1 LPRKKLVIAIPTSI
15 VSDTPHLR
23 EKTFKIGLIGR
34 AAAVFRVNEIIVFKD
49 KPRQKQEKE
58 LRLISTILAYMET
71 PQYLR
76 KKLFKLTPELRYAGI
91 LPPLRTPHHP
101 LTDKSSDLRIGE
113 IREAIVVSTMKKG
126 VFVDVGVEKPA
137 FIPEVRLSIG
147 RRVTVKI
154 VQRNGILKASLTK
167 PEEVDEYWGYG
178 VKAYRLGLGQILR
191 KRKFELTVA
200 TSRYGKPLQE
210 ILKQLRMKWL
220 KARSMLVIFG
230 SPREGLYEIAEQEG
244 LNLDDIVDFVVNTIP
259 KQGTKTVRT
268 EEAIFASLSLFNFLL
283 RTQRLNEAF
292 RYK

>member
-1 LPRKKLVIAIPTSI
+1 MPKEKLAIAIPASI

-34 AAAVFRVNEIIVFKD
+34 AAAVFRVNEIIIFMD
-49 KPRQKQEKE
+49 RPRQKQEKE
-58 LRLISTILAYMET
+58 LKLIGTILAYMET

-101 LTDKSSDLRIGE
+101 LTDKSSELRIGE
-113 IREAIVVSTMKKG
+113 IREAIVVSTAEKG

-137 FIPEVRLSIG
+137 FIPEARLKIG

-154 VQRNGILKASLTK
+154 IQRNGILKASLTK
-167 PEEVDEYWGYG
+167 PEDAGEYWGYI
-178 VKAYRLGLGQILR
+178 VKAYRLGLGQILK
-191 KRKFELTVA
+191 KRKFELKIA
-200 TSRYGKPLQE
+200 TSRYGKPLWE
-210 ILKQLRMKWL
+210 VLKQLRRKWWIA
-220 KARSMLVIFG
+220 KSVLVIFG

-244 LNLDDIVDFVVNTIP
+244 LNLDDVVDFVVNTIP

-292 RYK
+292 